1 MVIDILLLTGAGL
14 FLLIGLIGCVVP
26 IIPGVPLAWIGLLLA
41 YFSTK
46 AELSLSVVIIC
57 LIAAIAVSILDN
69 IAPIFLTK
77 KSGGTKAGTWGATL
91 GLIAGIFLGPAGIIL
106 GPFAGAFIGEL
117 LHDRSNTQKAFKA
130 ALAAFAGFLLGT
142 GMKLISVGF
151 FIWIFV
157 RAIVK

>member
-1 MVIDILLLTGAGL
+1 LLT
-14 FLLIGLIGCVVP
+14 GLIGCIVP

-41 YFSTK
+41 YFSAK
-46 AELSLSVVIIC
+46 AELSLTVVIIC
-57 LIAAIAVSILDN
+57 LSAAIIVSVLDN
-69 IAPIFLTK
+69 FAPIILTK

-91 GLIAGIFLGPAGIIL
+91 GLIAGMFLGPAGIIL

-117 LHDRSNTQKAFKA
+117 IHDRRNTQRAFKA

-157 RAIVK
+157 KSIVQ

>member
-1 MVIDILLLTGAGL
+1 MLT
-14 FLLIGLIGCVVP
+14 GLIGCIVP

-41 YFSTK
+41 YFSAK
-46 AELSLSVVIIC
+46 AELSMTVVIIC
-57 LIAAIAVSILDN
+57 LGAAIIVSVLDN
-69 IAPIFLTK
+69 FAPIILTK
-77 KSGGTKAGTWGATL
+77 KSGGSKAGTWGATL

-117 LHDRSNTQKAFKA
+117 IHDRRNTQRAFKA

-157 RAIVK
+157 KSIVQ

>member
-1 MVIDILLLTGAGL
+1 MS
-14 FLLIGLIGCVVP
+14 FP

-157 RAIVK
+157 KSIVK

>member
-1 MVIDILLLTGAGL
+1 MLT
-14 FLLIGLIGCVVP
+14 GLIGCIVP

-41 YFSTK
+41 YFSAK
-46 AELSLSVVIIC
+46 AELSMTVVIIC
-57 LIAAIAVSILDN
+57 LGAAIIVSVLDN
-69 IAPIFLTK
+69 FAPIILTK
-77 KSGGTKAGTWGATL
+77 KSGGSKAGTWGATL

-117 LHDRSNTQKAFKA
+117 IHDRSNTQRAFKA

-157 RAIVK
+157 RAIL